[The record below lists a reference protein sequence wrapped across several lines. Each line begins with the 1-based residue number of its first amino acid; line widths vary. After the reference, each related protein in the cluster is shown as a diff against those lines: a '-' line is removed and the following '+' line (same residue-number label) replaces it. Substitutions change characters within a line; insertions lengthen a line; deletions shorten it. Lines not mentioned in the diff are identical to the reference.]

1 MDKGN
6 RARPAPLRSGRA
18 APTVLA
24 LALAAGFG
32 PALAQ
37 QAPAAA
43 APLASA
49 PEPKFGIKGFQVTGD
64 NPLDAAETARILAPF
79 VRPDA
84 TMTSLQQATAALEN
98 ALKARGYG
106 LHRVSLPPQEV
117 GDTVRLEIV
126 HFAVSKVGIEGA
138 KIYGAD
144 NIRRSVPELQEGRA
158 PNFKRLA
165 VQTAIANENPN
176 KQVQVGIKEGDE
188 PDKIDATITVKEE
201 KPWNV
206 GLSASN
212 TGSPSTG
219 RDRFTV
225 AGTHTN
231 LFDRDHQFTGAYTT
245 SLDRMSDVRQLGL
258 AYRVPLYELGGV
270 IGASY
275 TRSDVVGSFGAF
287 TSTGAGHTFGVSYT
301 HYLPPEGGRR
311 SYVAVSYDD
320 KVFKAARINDVVI
333 PGALDRR
340 SSPLAIGY
348 TARTES
354 DKAVW
359 GYDVTL
365 AMNTGSGRANDL
377 LSYQS
382 EDPRVETVH
391 WKALRGGF
399 NWAAPLADKWLVS
412 FRGNWQ
418 YSPDVLISGEQFG
431 LGGTGSVRGTAI
443 ERPLSADK
451 GLFGSLE
458 VSTPELAPGLRAV
471 GFLDAGFLWNNN
483 PNGLTK
489 PGSDQLT
496 SIGAGLRYASG
507 PWVASIEYG
516 RLLNSSKV
524 PLALNAASPQR
535 GDDKL
540 YVNVGV
546 RF

>member
-6 RARPAPLRSGRA
+6 RANPASRSGRV

-24 LALAAGFG
+24 LALSAAFG
-32 PALAQ
+32 PAMAQ
-37 QAPAAA
+37 QSAPAAPV
-43 APLASA
+43 APA
-49 PEPKFGIKGFQVTGD
+49 PEPKFGIKGFQVTGE
-64 NPLDAAETARILAPF
+64 NPLDAADTARVLAPF

-84 TMTSLQQATAALEN
+84 TMITLQQATAALEN
-98 ALKARGYG
+98 ELKARGYG

-117 GDTVRLEIV
+117 GDNVRLEIV
-126 HFAVSKVGIEGA
+126 SFAVDKVVIEGA
-138 KIYGAD
+138 QIYGAD
-144 NIRRSVPELQEGRA
+144 NVRRSVPELQEGRT

-176 KQVQVGIKEGDE
+176 KQLQVGVKEGDS

-201 KPWNV
+201 KPWNLA
-206 GLSASN
+206 LSASN

-219 RDRFTV
+219 RDRVTV

-245 SLDRMSDVRQLGL
+245 SLQKMSDVSQLGL
-258 AYRVPLYELGGV
+258 AYKVPLYELGGV

-287 TSTGAGHTFGVSYT
+287 SSTGAGHTFGVSYT

-320 KVFKAARINDVVI
+320 KVFKAARINDIVV

-340 SSPLAIGY
+340 SSPVAIGY
-348 TARTES
+348 NARTET
-354 DKAVW
+354 DAAVW
-359 GYDVTL
+359 GYDVNL
-365 AMNTGSGRANDL
+365 AMNTGSGGGNDL
-377 LSYQS
+377 ASYQS
-382 EDPRVETVH
+382 EDPRVTTTH
-391 WKALRGGF
+391 WTALRGGF
-399 NWAAPLADKWLVS
+399 NWAAPFADKWLVS
-412 FRGNWQ
+412 VRGNWQ
-418 YSPDVLISGEQFG
+418 YSQDVLISGEQFG

-458 VSTPELAPGLRAV
+458 VSSPELAPGLRAV
-471 GFLDAGFLWNNN
+471 GFLDAGFLWNND

-489 PGSDQLT
+489 PGSDHLT
-496 SIGAGLRYASG
+496 SVGVGLRYAAG
-507 PWVASIEYG
+507 PWVASVEYG

-540 YVNVGV
+540 YVNLGV